1 MYSTVQYMNKL
12 HAESSLDTSE
22 GKRQSEVVFQDYHQQ
37 QQQSKFLRPILQKV
51 LLKEQVR

>member
-37 QQQSKFLRPILQKV
+37 QQSKFLRPILLKV
-51 LLKEQVR
+51 LLEEQVR